1 MLKWIWSY
9 IRKYR
14 IPMAVGLIFS
24 VIVAGFGVVNPL
36 ISGSIVDNVI
46 NSPSHDFN
54 LLVKLVL
61 LMVGATLLKAIIR
74 YSYQVIF
81 EHCSQNVIRE
91 MREDLYAHIQT
102 LDFAWYDK
110 APSGNVLTLLTSDLD
125 KVRHFV
131 AWVLYQSMENS
142 LIYIFSIITLGMI
155 NWKLML
161 AFFAI
166 APFVLFLVQK
176 FKINIRPAHMKVRD
190 QFAVLNTRVGENIEG
205 NRVVKAFVRENYE
218 IGKFDNDNDGYR
230 KAAVNNADVRVKY
243 TPWIDTLCGL
253 LPVILILFGGYLV
266 INHEMTI
273 GQLVTF
279 NGLMWA
285 FTQPIQMFGML
296 VDNIQN
302 FGASG
307 DRLYEL
313 WKTKPSVKK
322 GFETIDEAHAVS
334 SNVGA
339 ENDTSFVPVEG
350 RVEFKNVT
358 FAYNQVPVIKNM
370 SFKIEPGMTVG
381 ILGPTGSGKSTIA
394 NLMCRYYDVSEGAVL
409 IDGKDVRDY
418 VPETLRKNIGITMQE
433 AFLFS
438 DTVEGNIAF
447 GNQNATFEEVEH
459 AAELARVK
467 EFIGDLTDG
476 YDTIVGERGVGLSG
490 GQKQRIALA
499 RLFLANPK
507 IMILDDTTSAVDIE
521 TEQKIRQS
529 IKEQS
534 KGHTTFIISHRISSF
549 ESCDLVLVIQDGQIA
564 AMGTNQELLNQ
575 PGYYRD
581 VYLEQNGLTAVLDQ
595 PTVVPEQKDVVPE
608 QKDVVPEPV
617 EGGKNGKK

>member
-9 IRKYR
+9 IGKYKFLM
-14 IPMAVGLIFS
+14 IFGLTLS
-24 VIVAGFGVVNPL
+24 VIVAGFAVVNPL
-36 ISGSIVDNVI
+36 ISGTIVDRVI
-46 NSPSHDFN
+46 NSPEHDFN
-54 LLVKLVL
+54 LLVKLIL
-61 LMVGATLLKAIIR
+61 LMVGATLFKAILR
-74 YSYQVIF
+74 YSYQLIF
-81 EHCSQNVIRE
+81 EHCSQNVIRR

-110 APSGNVLTLLTSDLD
+110 APAGNVLTLLTSDLD

-131 AWVLYQSMENS
+131 AWVLYQSLENS
-142 LIYIFSIITLGMI
+142 LVYTFSIITLGMI

-161 AFFAI
+161 AFLGI
-166 APFVLFLVQK
+166 APFVLVLVQK
-176 FKINIRPAHMKVRD
+176 FKGQIRPAHMKVRD

-205 NRVVKAFVRENYE
+205 NRVVKAFVREPYE
-218 IGKFDNDNDGYR
+218 IGKFDVDNDGYR

-266 INHEMTI
+266 IKGEMTI

-285 FTQPIQMFGML
+285 FTQPINMFGML

-322 GFETIDEAHAVS
+322 GFETIEEANAVS
-334 SNVGA
+334 SLGPA
-339 ENDTSFVPVEG
+339 SEFSDDFVCQG
-350 RVEFKNVT
+350 RVEFKNVS
-358 FAYNQVPVIKNM
+358 FAYNQVKVIKNM
-370 SFKIEPGMTVG
+370 SFTVEPGMTVG

-394 NLMCRYYDVSEGAVL
+394 NLMCRYYDVSDGAVL

-418 VPETLRKNIGITMQE
+418 VPEVLRKNIGITMQE

-447 GNQNATFEEVEH
+447 GNQDATFEEVEH

-467 EFIGDLTDG
+467 EFIGDLTEG

-534 KGHTTFIISHRISSF
+534 QGHTTFIISHRISSF
-549 ESCDLVLVIQDGQIA
+549 ENCDLILVIQDGQIA
-564 AMGTNQELLNQ
+564 QMGTNQELLAQ
-575 PGYYRD
+575 DGYFKE
-581 VYLEQNGLTAVLDQ
+581 VYLEQNGLAA
-595 PTVVPEQKDVVPE
+595 
-608 QKDVVPEPV
+608 VPEPV
-617 EGGKNGKK
+617 EGVQDGTQ

>member
-9 IRKYR
+9 IGKYKFLM
-14 IPMAVGLIFS
+14 IFGLTLS
-24 VIVAGFGVVNPL
+24 VIVAGFAVVNPL

-46 NSPSHDFN
+46 NSPDHDFN
-54 LLVKLVL
+54 LLLKLVL
-61 LMVGATLLKAIIR
+61 LMLGATLLKAIMR
-74 YSYQVIF
+74 YSYQTIF
-81 EHCSQNVIRE
+81 EHCSQNVIRR

-110 APSGNVLTLLTSDLD
+110 APAGNVLTLLTSDLD

-131 AWVLYQSMENS
+131 AWVLYQSLENS

-161 AFFAI
+161 AFLAI
-166 APFVLFLVQK
+166 APFVLILVQK
-176 FKINIRPAHMKVRD
+176 FKGQIRPAHMKVRD
-190 QFAVLNTRVGENIEG
+190 QFAILNTRVGENIEG

-230 KAAVNNADVRVKY
+230 NAAVNNADVRVKY

-253 LPVILILFGGYLV
+253 LPVVLILFGGYLV
-266 INHEMTI
+266 IKGEMTI
-273 GQLVTF
+273 GELVTF

-285 FTQPIQMFGML
+285 FTQPINMFGML

-307 DRLYEL
+307 DRLFEL
-313 WKTKPSVKK
+313 WNTKPNVKK
-322 GFETIDEAHAVS
+322 GYETIEEANEVS
-334 SNVGA
+334 SLRKPDVNAG
-339 ENDTSFVPVEG
+339 TQSFEG
-350 RVEFKNVT
+350 RVEFKNVS

-370 SFKIEPGMTVG
+370 SFKVEPGMTVG

-394 NLMCRYYDVSEGAVL
+394 NLMCRYYDVTDGAIL
-409 IDGKDVRDY
+409 IDGKDVRNY
-418 VPETLRKNIGITMQE
+418 VPEVLRKNVGITMQE

-447 GNQNATFEEVEH
+447 GNQGATFEEVEH

-529 IKEQS
+529 IKQQS
-534 KGHTTFIISHRISSF
+534 QGHTTFIISHRISSF
-549 ESCDLVLVIQDGQIA
+549 ENCDLILVIQNGEISQ
-564 AMGTNQELLNQ
+564 MGTNQELLEAT
-575 PGYYRD
+575 GYYKD
-581 VYLEQNGLTAVLDQ
+581 VYLEQNY
-595 PTVVPEQKDVVPE
+595 
-608 QKDVVPEPV
+608 
-617 EGGKNGKK
+617 GKK

>member
-14 IPMAVGLIFS
+14 IQMIVGLVLS
-24 VIVAGFGVVNPL
+24 VIVASFAIINPL
-36 ISGSIVDNVI
+36 ITGSIVDNVI
-46 NSPSHDFN
+46 NSPEHSFS
-54 LLVKLVL
+54 LLMKLVL

-74 YSYQVIF
+74 YTYQVIF

-110 APSGNVLTLLTSDLD
+110 APAGNVLTLLTSDLD

-131 AWVLYQSMENS
+131 AWVLYQSLENS

-161 AFFAI
+161 AFLAI
-166 APFVLFLVQK
+166 APFVMILIQK
-176 FKINIRPAHMKVRD
+176 FKGQIRPAHMKVRD

-205 NRVVKAFVRENYE
+205 NRVVKAFVREPYE
-218 IGKFDNDNDGYR
+218 IEKFDGDNDAYR

-266 INHEMTI
+266 INKEMTI

-285 FTQPIQMFGML
+285 FTQPINMFGIL

-307 DRLYEL
+307 DRLFEL

-322 GFETIDEAHAVS
+322 GFDTIEQAHKVS
-334 SNVGA
+334 SDVGEA
-339 ENDTSFVPVEG
+339 GSTDQAAFSVQG
-350 RVEFKNVT
+350 RVEFRNVS
-358 FAYNQVPVIKNM
+358 FAYNEVPVIKNM
-370 SFKIEPGMTVG
+370 SFTIEPGMTVG

-394 NLMCRYYDVSEGAVL
+394 NLMCRYYDVSDGAVL

-418 VPETLRKNIGITMQE
+418 VPEVLRKNIGITMQE

-499 RLFLANPK
+499 RLFLADPK

-529 IKEQS
+529 IKQQS
-534 KGHTTFIISHRISSF
+534 NGHTTFIISHRISSF
-549 ESCDLVLVIQDGQIA
+549 ENCDLVLVIQDGQIA
-564 AMGTNQELLNQ
+564 QMGTNEELLAQ
-575 PGYYRD
+575 AGYFRD
-581 VYLEQNGLTAVLDQ
+581 VYLEQNVLAG
-595 PTVVPEQKDVVPE
+595 VPEHEWGP
-608 QKDVVPEPV
+608 
-617 EGGKNGKK
+617 

>member
-9 IRKYR
+9 IGKYKFR
-14 IPMAVGLIFS
+14 MIFGLTLSVLVASFAVI
-24 VIVAGFGVVNPL
+24 NPL

-46 NSPSHDFN
+46 NTPEHDFG
-54 LLVKLVL
+54 LLVKLIL
-61 LMVGATLLKAIIR
+61 LMVGATLVKAIMR
-74 YSYQVIF
+74 YSYQLIF
-81 EHCSQNVIRE
+81 EHCSQNVIRR

-131 AWVLYQSMENS
+131 AWVLYQSLENS

-155 NWKLML
+155 NWKLTL
-161 AFFAI
+161 AFLAI
-166 APFVLFLVQK
+166 APFVLILVQK
-176 FKINIRPAHMKVRD
+176 FKGQIRPAHMKVRD

-205 NRVVKAFVRENYE
+205 NRVVKAFVREKYE

-230 KAAVNNADVRVKY
+230 KASVANADVRVKY

-253 LPVILILFGGYLV
+253 LPVVLILFGGYLV
-266 INHEMTI
+266 IKGEMTI

-285 FTQPIQMFGML
+285 FTQPINMFGML

-322 GFETIDEAHAVS
+322 GFETIEEANAVS
-334 SNVGA
+334 SRGKDFQPGDDFA
-339 ENDTSFVPVEG
+339 CQG
-350 RVEFKNVT
+350 RVEFKNVS

-394 NLMCRYYDVSEGAVL
+394 NLMCRYYDVSQGAIL

-418 VPETLRKNIGITMQE
+418 VPEVLRKNIGITMQE

-447 GNQNATFEEVEH
+447 GNQNASFEEVEH

-467 EFIGDLTDG
+467 EFIGDLTEG

-521 TEQKIRQS
+521 TEQKIRLS

-534 KGHTTFIISHRISSF
+534 QGHTTFIISHRISSF
-549 ESCDLVLVIQDGQIA
+549 ENCDLVLVIQEGQIA
-564 AMGTNQELLNQ
+564 QMGTNEELLSQ
-575 PGYYRD
+575 PGYFKD
-581 VYLEQNGLTAVLDQ
+581 VYLEQNY
-595 PTVVPEQKDVVPE
+595 
-608 QKDVVPEPV
+608 
-617 EGGKNGKK
+617 GKK